1 MIFFPQSLSPYVS
14 MSSTEFLLTL
24 QYTAGWKQYIHSFC
38 NRNTSVKVLTD
49 HPTITTTT
57 TKIHFPMSRLK
68 IKMDGWTLSA
78 KRGSTAPYLH
88 QLHLPLTHLYLGWVS
103 ARGLLH
109 RAGPEVQRTCKQPS
123 AISLTECLGNQR
135 EASYSQNDRKD
146 LFPQSGQGHSSLV
159 CVSLWDQQQFPCP
172 TQGGPLGCA
181 IDGQTLLALQQ
192 LQLLSHHPVGM
203 ILSKWTPRW
212 AVKRSL
218 QTWPNS
224 VWIPAG
230 CLREDQL

>member
-68 IKMDGWTLSA
+68 IKMDGCTLSA

-103 ARGLLH
+103 ARGFQH
-109 RAGPEVQRTCKQPS
+109 RAGSEVQRTCKQPS
-123 AISLTECLGNQR
+123 AISLTESLGNQR
-135 EASYSQNDRKD
+135 EASYSQNDCKD
-146 LFPQSGQGHSSLV
+146 LFPSLGRATAAWFVSAFETSSSSRARLRV
-159 CVSLWDQQQFPCP
+159 DP
-172 TQGGPLGCA
+172 
-181 IDGQTLLALQQ
+181 
-192 LQLLSHHPVGM
+192 
-203 ILSKWTPRW
+203 W
-212 AVKRSL
+212 AVQSMAKRSL
-218 QTWPNS
+218 PCNNYS
-224 VWIPAG
+224 Y
-230 CLREDQL
+230 